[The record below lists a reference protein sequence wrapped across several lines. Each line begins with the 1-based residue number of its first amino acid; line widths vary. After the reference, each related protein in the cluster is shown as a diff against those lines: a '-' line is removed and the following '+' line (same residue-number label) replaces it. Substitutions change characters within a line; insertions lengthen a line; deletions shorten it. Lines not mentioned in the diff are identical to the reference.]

1 MAQRDSRV
9 KIPVIS
15 MFMVLLMSLSGCLN
29 LAADDNDVA
38 EPIYLNPYLGEEV
51 KRVFGSP
58 DLQSFDDC
66 DTLEMALKRTIEEET
81 RTSLMQA
88 VEEQYYYWGGGWL
101 EDDVEMA
108 MDASSE
114 SSGSSPPAQ
123 TRNEGTDYSGTNNQE
138 QGVDEAD
145 FVKTD
150 GFHIYFLDSGVLQIL
165 DVPEFG
171 EIEFAS
177 STSIE
182 GSPTAMMLDG
192 DNLVVIS
199 SVYSWSLNSN
209 DPLADR
215 MGWGDDWY
223 GWRTSTLTKFTVFD
237 VSNSSDP
244 QISRELYIEGYYMTA
259 REVASTVRTV
269 THTWM
274 DIPDLQ
280 TWLQYPDGYW
290 NLDYDDPNR
299 RVLREQAA
307 AAAISHNKEVLRS
320 ITLEDILPQVH
331 ERVGDQI
338 ITHHMSGED
347 CSDFA
352 APQYSFN
359 RGFTSIFTIDLMSEQ
374 LDFEADHIVGNWPM
388 VYASQDVLVITENS
402 WDWWWFWGNDD
413 LNEATNIHTFDI
425 SQSGTT
431 TYTGSGRVD
440 GTIND
445 QFSVSEFEGVVRVA
459 TTTGQWARWW
469 MEDPEPMQSH
479 VVTFGHSMD
488 LETGQHSL
496 TELGR
501 VDGIAYN
508 ESIWSARFVGDR
520 AYIVTFENM
529 DPLWTIDLSDPT
541 EPRIMGEL
549 EVPGVSTYIHPLSD
563 DTILTIG
570 LGPADE
576 ETGLGLDWSHT
587 RLSLFDVSN
596 FSDPQLSEVLSLSP
610 VEDPENGWSW
620 AYSEATWEHKAFQY
634 WEPKGMLA
642 IPMNTYRYDYFY
654 DSAGKYHYDYDW
666 VSKLM
671 IVNISEDGMEI
682 HGEVDHSEF
691 YESDENRW
699 WNSYNIRRSIFMGD
713 YIYAISHGGITV
725 THLDSLNQ
733 TDSHQFE
740 YPAYVDDWYVEEVE
754 DSSESDA
761 ASEDGSVE
769 SEDSR

>member
-15 MFMVLLMSLSGCLN
+15 MFMVLLMTLSGCLN
-29 LAADDNDVA
+29 LAADDNDDA

-101 EDDVEMA
+101 EDDAEMA

-145 FVKTD
+145 FLKTD

-431 TYTGSGRVD
+431 SYTGSGRVD

-445 QFSVSEFEGVVRVA
+445 QFSISEFEGVVRVA

-488 LETGQHSL
+488 LETGQHTL

-740 YPAYVDDWYVEEVE
+740 YPAYEDYWYGEEVE
-754 DSSESDA
+754 SSAEDDT

>member
-1 MAQRDSRV
+1 MAQRDSRL

-15 MFMVLLMSLSGCLN
+15 MFMVLLMTLSGCLN

-101 EDDVEMA
+101 EDDAEMA

-431 TYTGSGRVD
+431 SYTGSGRVD

-488 LETGQHSL
+488 LETGQHTL

>member
-1 MAQRDSRV
+1 
-9 KIPVIS
+9 
-15 MFMVLLMSLSGCLN
+15 
-29 LAADDNDVA
+29 
-38 EPIYLNPYLGEEV
+38 
-51 KRVFGSP
+51 
-58 DLQSFDDC
+58 
-66 DTLEMALKRTIEEET
+66 
-81 RTSLMQA
+81 MQA

-101 EDDVEMA
+101 EDDAEMA

-488 LETGQHSL
+488 LETGQHTL

>member
-1 MAQRDSRV
+1 MAQRDSRL

-15 MFMVLLMSLSGCLN
+15 MFMVLLMTLSGCLN
-29 LAADDNDVA
+29 LAADDNDDA

-66 DTLEMALKRTIEEET
+66 DTLETALKRTIEEET

-101 EDDVEMA
+101 EDDAEMA

-431 TYTGSGRVD
+431 SYTGSGRVD

-488 LETGQHSL
+488 LETGQHTL

-733 TDSHQFE
+733 TDSYQFE

>member
-725 THLDSLNQ
+725 TNLDSLNQ

-740 YPAYVDDWYVEEVE
+740 YPAYEDDWYVEEVE